1 MTASEKLTTLALLS
15 ASAILIGVQLMRDVQ
30 AEAESEQARIM
41 EQMTQQTRSEV
52 MAWFEA
58 TWPCAGYGL
67 ADDGFQCVLRQ
78 RR

>member
-1 MTASEKLTTLALLS
+1 MTASEKLTIAALLF
-15 ASAILIGVQLMRDVQ
+15 APALFIGVQAWRETQ
-30 AEAESEQARIM
+30 AESEQARIM
-41 EQMTQQTRSEV
+41 ERLNERARTEV

-67 ADDGFQCVLRQ
+67 ADNGFQCVLRE